1 MCDEIINERSRL
13 PNGGDIVFAILSIC
27 VWDEPNQEGNMQ
39 KWKWLLYLNSGII
52 WDLSKV
58 SPVLFHHFL
67 INKTNQSSFSNAY
80 ICTMSNTWVE
90 GKKVPSVSSL
100 HLLPNIRHLESLNEP
115 NDWIFHASLKILGSR
130 KDRSL
135 WIACKLHGEADLGRN
150 AVEGNALLREIWEGV
165 DTVYQADWMKDV
177 FLFSHLFFRFWWET
191 WLQGSGHLAGDR
203 CWSLRGKYY
212 PTRPCEPPPLNMG
225 RKLWGFFW
233 FTWRKW
239 LPGQYSS
246 KYREDAVSTQAC
258 HYSLTMETFYKSCH
272 AGILWPPPPRP
283 HRYYHRRAPMPRGRQ
298 ATGLPMGSAL
308 V

>member
-1 MCDEIINERSRL
+1 M
-13 PNGGDIVFAILSIC
+13 
-27 VWDEPNQEGNMQ
+27 
-39 KWKWLLYLNSGII
+39 

-67 INKTNQSSFSNAY
+67 INKTNQSSFSNVY

-90 GKKVPSVSSL
+90 GKKVPSVSSM
-100 HLLPNIRHLESLNEP
+100 HLLPDIRHLESLNEP

-130 KDRSL
+130 EDRSL
-135 WIACKLHGEADLGRN
+135 WIACELHGEADLGRN
-150 AVEGNALLREIWEGV
+150 AVEGNALLRKIWEGM

-203 CWSLRGKYY
+203 CWSLGGTYY

-225 RKLWGFFW
+225 RNSEDYFDSLEGNNCQVNIHQNIEQMQSPN
-233 FTWRKW
+233 RPAI
-239 LPGQYSS
+239 LPYHGDLL
-246 KYREDAVSTQAC
+246 E
-258 HYSLTMETFYKSCH
+258 SCH
-272 AGILWPPPPRP
+272 CIWWPLPPRP

-298 ATGLPMGSAL
+298 ATGLPVGSSL